1 MALLAIAIATLAALV
16 AAGLLWWRLRAIA
29 TRVGSFECGVRVDGS
44 WMPGIAAY
52 TRDHLV
58 WYEVVS
64 LSRRPRR
71 RWERA
76 ELAIVSRGRRFTD
89 RRGRHQVEAI
99 CRHHEES
106 FTLTTEVAA
115 VEGLVS
121 WLEAAPPGARH
132 SHVI

>member
-1 MALLAIAIATLAALV
+1 VALLAVVIATLAALV
-16 AAGLLWWRLRAIA
+16 LAGLLWWRLRSIVC
-29 TRVGSFECGVRVDGS
+29 RVGSFECGVRVGDA
-44 WMPGIAAY
+44 WKPGIASY

-71 RWERA
+71 RWDRG
-76 ELAIVSRGRRFTD
+76 ELLIVSRGRRFTD

-99 CRHHEES
+99 CREGDDS
-106 FTLTTEVAA
+106 FTLTAEVAA